1 MFYLLFYFGSGLVV
15 ATLAPQYNNKLDFM
29 FSFVFFRFPNERKKN
44 VNE

>member
-29 FSFVFFRFPNERKKN
+29 FSFVFFVFRMSEKK
-44 VNE
+44 EM